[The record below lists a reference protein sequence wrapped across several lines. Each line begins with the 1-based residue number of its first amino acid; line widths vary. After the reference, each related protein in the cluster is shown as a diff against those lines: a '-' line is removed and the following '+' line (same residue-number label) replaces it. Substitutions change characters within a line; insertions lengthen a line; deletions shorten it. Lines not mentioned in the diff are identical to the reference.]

1 MGEEGELFI
10 SIPLGHFPPLAAAIL
25 GSPES
30 RGMVKLGNVAPKG
43 MCEAVRPRLQGED
56 SWFTPY
62 KIKLQLGKEQL
73 GSLYKAMEGEAVG
86 SCRGGAQ
93 AMAQG
98 LFWGS
103 LGLAH
108 VRGRASVSSAP
119 GLAATKV
126 GGAWGG
132 VMHGVDGP
140 TYLASVPSLCA
151 WGSHS
156 APLDLSV
163 TSGEILVPVPC

>member
-43 MCEAVRPRLQGED
+43 MCEAVGPRLQGED

-62 KIKLQLGKEQL
+62 KIKLQLGKEQPGRFIRRWRGRL
-73 GSLYKAMEGEAVG
+73 LEAVT
-86 SCRGGAQ
+86 GGVE

-98 LFWGS
+98 LFCGS
-103 LGLAH
+103 LGLAR
-108 VRGRASVSSAP
+108 VKGRPSVSSAP
-119 GLAATKV
+119 GLWLPLRRV
-126 GGAWGG
+126 GPG
-132 VMHGVDGP
+132 VVRRRGRMDLQTWPGILALCVGKSPNLPGP
-140 TYLASVPSLCA
+140 QCYQ
-151 WGSHS
+151 W
-156 APLDLSV
+156 
-163 TSGEILVPVPC
+163 

>member
-30 RGMVKLGNVAPKG
+30 RGMVKLGNVAPEG

-73 GSLYKAMEGEAVG
+73 GSLYKAMEGEAA
-86 SCRGGAQ
+86 GGCH
-93 AMAQG
+93 
-98 LFWGS
+98 WGS
-103 LGLAH
+103 RRDGSRPLLGE
-108 VRGRASVSSAP
+108 P
-119 GLAATKV
+119 GP
-126 GGAWGG
+126 
-132 VMHGVDGP
+132 GP
-140 TYLASVPSLCA
+140 CQRQ
-151 WGSHS
+151 G
-156 APLDLSV
+156 
-163 TSGEILVPVPC
+163 